1 MTPLTG
7 SDIGADH
14 LCNYS
19 HDHGGKSSSQKNRKH
34 ELDLVENEAGSGAS
48 GVHGHLPAL
57 RNKRALTFLCLGGSM
72 LFILREKQPLLHKH
86 VLQGLE
92 REKESSKMK
101 ASDKSNSDDKRN
113 PIPAIVDV
121 SEAPLQLK
129 RWV

>member
-1 MTPLTG
+1 MTPLTR
-7 SDIGADH
+7 SDSGADH

-19 HDHGGKSSSQKNRKH
+19 HDHGGKSSSQKSRKH
-34 ELDLVENEAGSGAS
+34 ELDLVENEAGSGTS
-48 GVHGHLPAL
+48 GAHRHLPAL
-57 RNKRALTFLCLGGSM
+57 QNKRASTFLCLWGSM
-72 LFILREKQPLLHKH
+72 LFILREEQPLLHKH

-101 ASDKSNSDDKRN
+101 GSDKSNSDNKCN

-121 SEAPLQLK
+121 SVAPLQLK